1 MWHRQNTAELESH
14 QRAKALCE
22 RTVDR
27 VARVRRPEPVAV
39 EDEIPAD
46 LVRARVERH
55 LARIVVVHDGLPIPA
70 VEHPH

>member
-1 MWHRQNTAELESH
+1 M
-14 QRAKALCE
+14 K

-27 VARVRRPEPVAV
+27 VAGVGRPEPVAV

-46 LVRARVERH
+46 LVRAWVERH